1 MGFVTTMIGKR
12 PTTKPKSL
20 QPAKKK
26 TLGKMSNTYK
36 VMVALEKRVGLVS
49 QKTLSENARVLI
61 KCIASIHVNL
71 PSIAARKYENMEEF
85 SDIDDIVKALQ
96 RIFVDRWSLC
106 ENIEE
111 QVTRKIKNTAVLLE
125 MGMKRDDTVDT
136 IARRLEK
143 LCTKIMQVPDQSFS
157 RTHSSTNFAVVSAI
171 SRLSSSCG
179 FGSIPSGRRIMVR
192 ATAGSNAASLEP
204 SPNRG

>member
-1 MGFVTTMIGKR
+1 MVRGHVHICGQRALHNTRSKRWTRSMGFVTPTIGKR

-26 TLGKMSNTYK
+26 TLRKMSNTYK
-36 VMVALEKRVGLVS
+36 VMVALEKRAGLVS

-143 LCTKIMQVPDQSFS
+143 LCTKIMQVSIVFAQMYFT
-157 RTHSSTNFAVVSAI
+157 RELQLKLTH
-171 SRLSSSCG
+171 
-179 FGSIPSGRRIMVR
+179 
-192 ATAGSNAASLEP
+192 
-204 SPNRG
+204 

>member
-12 PTTKPKSL
+12 PTTKTKSL

-143 LCTKIMQVPDQSFS
+143 LCTKIMQVS
-157 RTHSSTNFAVVSAI
+157 
-171 SRLSSSCG
+171 
-179 FGSIPSGRRIMVR
+179 
-192 ATAGSNAASLEP
+192 
-204 SPNRG
+204 

>member
-1 MGFVTTMIGKR
+1 MNLISNSSLHVTSMVRGHVPIYGQRALPNTRSKRWTRSMAVFSKIDKR

-26 TLGKMSNTYK
+26 TLCKLVKSYK
-36 VMVALEKRVGLVS
+36 VMKALEKRAGLVS
-49 QKTLSENARVLI
+49 QKSLCENARILI
-61 KCIASIHVNL
+61 KCIASIHFSL
-71 PSIAARKYENMEEF
+71 PPIAAKKYEELEEF

-111 QVTRKIKNTAVLLE
+111 QVTRKIKNIAVLME
-125 MGMKRDDTVDT
+125 MGMKQDDTVDK

-143 LCTKIMQVPDQSFS
+143 LCTEIMQVS
-157 RTHSSTNFAVVSAI
+157 
-171 SRLSSSCG
+171 
-179 FGSIPSGRRIMVR
+179 
-192 ATAGSNAASLEP
+192 
-204 SPNRG
+204 